1 MRRASYIDT
10 KIDYDQNYVQK
21 EQRREKQYQIERH
34 PGRLALKKW
43 EKHWKSGWFENL
55 TKEKQKEYKLITNK
69 LALEKKKFEMTKVRQ
84 EWKRNW
90 YNNLD
95 KEKQREYKK
104 RVEEIKKEHNL

>member
-10 KIDYDQNYVQK
+10 KIDYDQNDVQK
-21 EQRREKQYQIERH
+21 DQRKEKQWKIENH
-34 PGRLALKKW
+34 PGRLALKQW

-69 LALEKKKFEMTKVRQ
+69 LALDNKKFELVRVRQ

-104 RVEEIKKEHNL
+104 GVEEIKKEHNL